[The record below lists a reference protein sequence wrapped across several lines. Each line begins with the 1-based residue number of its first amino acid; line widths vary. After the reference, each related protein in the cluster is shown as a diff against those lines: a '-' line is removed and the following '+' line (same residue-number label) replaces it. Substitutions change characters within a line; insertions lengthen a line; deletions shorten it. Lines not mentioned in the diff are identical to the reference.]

1 MLKDFR
7 KKMLPAMRKNL
18 IKCAFILFV
27 LSTSLITGF
36 SSPNLVQ
43 QNNMQQDPIENK
55 ISNPTDEIIKL
66 NKIKKILY
74 ERPILECRFPV
85 QHPSQGYIKAQ
96 NINLLSFRNLL
107 SNYSGHTKEQKDS
120 IINYVT
126 QNDILL
132 GILDN
137 ALDSID
143 FRDQEILKHNN
154 QILDY
159 KNAISNSNKII
170 KKQKNYI
177 LKLKR
182 RNIEKENS
190 KLKRTEKV
198 ES

>member
-43 QNNMQQDPIENK
+43 QNNMQQDPIE
-55 ISNPTDEIIKL
+55 

-143 FRDQEILKHNN
+143 FRDQEILKRNN

-177 LKLKR
+177 VKLKR